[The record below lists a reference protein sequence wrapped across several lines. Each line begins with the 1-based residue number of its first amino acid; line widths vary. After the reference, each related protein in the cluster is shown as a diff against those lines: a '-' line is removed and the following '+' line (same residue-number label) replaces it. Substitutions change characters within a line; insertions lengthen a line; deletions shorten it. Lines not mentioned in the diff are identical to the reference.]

1 MWIWLQLLIAG
12 FSLGSF
18 YALVAMGFSL
28 IFGVTHAFNLAHG
41 EMILLSGYLA
51 YGLWKFWHI
60 PFYGTLP
67 ICLLAMLACALLL
80 QALLRRVKEPF
91 ELNTLVITF
100 GLALLLQNAMLFGFS
115 ADYRLISTKELY
127 GWSIPGLHISIT
139 GTQTTL
145 ILLSLAATG
154 AVHAVLRKTFLGK
167 ALRATIQDREAA
179 VLAGINVRHMSLI
192 AFALGG
198 MLIGIAGP
206 LFGQTAYLHP
216 AGGTEATLIAII
228 ITIFAG
234 VGRTRSILLGGWI
247 LGLVESL
254 TTFALGAGW
263 RELVSALLLIALLVI
278 RPQGIFSHSAE

>member
-51 YGLWKFWHI
+51 YGLWKFWHV
-60 PFYGTLP
+60 PFYATLP
-67 ICLLAMLACALLL
+67 ICQLALLACALLL
-80 QALLRRVKEPF
+80 HALLRRVKEPF

-100 GLALLLQNAMLFGFS
+100 GLALLLQNVMLFGFS

-127 GWSIPGLHISIT
+127 GWSIPGLPINIT
-139 GTQTTL
+139 GTQATL

-154 AVHAVLRKTFLGK
+154 AVHVVLRKTFLGK
-167 ALRATIQDREAA
+167 ALRATIQDGEAA
-179 VLAGINVRHMSLI
+179 RLAGINVRHMSLI

-198 MLIGIAGP
+198 VLIGLAGP
-206 LFGQTAYLHP
+206 LLGQTTYLHP

-247 LGLVESL
+247 LGLVESI
-254 TTFALGAGW
+254 TTFALGASW
-263 RELVSALLLIALLVI
+263 RELVSALLLIVLLLI
-278 RPQGIFSHSAE
+278 RPQGIFSHNAE